1 MATTRIRNE
10 TWKNDDALKNAFIK
24 YIRQGLQRKEILDF
38 IQRDFSEYA
47 WSLRTLDRRI
57 KYFDIPKFDYGV
69 TVDQVRR
76 TFAEEVNDPGQ
87 LLGYRALHHKIRQTH
102 ELDVLGEL
110 HVCGVLVDL

>member
-1 MATTRIRNE
+1 MIVVSLYFSNFEFVNSACSSAKMATTRIRNE

-57 KYFDIPKFDYGV
+57 KYFF
-69 TVDQVRR
+69 
-76 TFAEEVNDPGQ
+76 
-87 LLGYRALHHKIRQTH
+87 LLHHGC
-102 ELDVLGEL
+102 DVIFDL
-110 HVCGVLVDL
+110 HNGLTLPGYF